1 MKCRDCPYGI
11 EDFERRMYWYNK
23 IVEERG
29 VPNDIYHDLQPED
42 VTDEFERFLWC
53 DKVGGKVYCFGHC
66 TDFYE
71 DSDVIKQKNSSKK
84 KSIKEISEL
93 PDVSEGLEHNIKKHK
108 SLSKQKRRNKR
119 ERDLKH
125 KEHLKRL
132 DKISRGYTSP
142 VYYTD
147 EIYVR
152 GYGYVKNP
160 KPYYKRLYRGK
171 RSKYLKKQSHKKI
184 RRYKG
189 ELHNGGQC
197 HKLYDFWWE
206 YC

>member
-23 IVEERG
+23 IVKEHG

-71 DSDVIKQKNSSKK
+71 DSDVVKQKNSSKK
-84 KSIKEISEL
+84 
-93 PDVSEGLEHNIKKHK
+93 
-108 SLSKQKRRNKR
+108 KRRNKR
-119 ERDLKH
+119 ERDLKY

-132 DKISRGYTSP
+132 EKISRGYPSP

-152 GYGYVKNP
+152 GCGYIKNP

-184 RRYKG
+184 RRYNG
-189 ELHNGGQC
+189 ELNNGWQC
-197 HKLYDFWWE
+197 HKLYDFWWK

>member
-1 MKCRDCPYGI
+1 MNCRDCPYGK

-29 VPNDIYHDLQPED
+29 IPNDIYHDLQPED

-71 DSDVIKQKNSSKK
+71 DSDVVKQKNSSKK
-84 KSIKEISEL
+84 
-93 PDVSEGLEHNIKKHK
+93 
-108 SLSKQKRRNKR
+108 KRRNKR

-132 DKISRGYTSP
+132 DKISRGYPSP

>member
-1 MKCRDCPYGI
+1 MIDNLKCRDCPYGK
-11 EDFERRMYWYNK
+11 EDFERRLYNYNK
-23 IVEERG
+23 TIKEHG
-29 VPNDIYHDLQPED
+29 IPNDIYRYLQPED
-42 VTDEFERFLWC
+42 APDEFERFLWC
-53 DKVGGKVYCFGHC
+53 DKVGGKVYRFGHC

-71 DSDVIKQKNSSKK
+71 NIDASKQKNSSNK
-84 KSIKEISEL
+84 
-93 PDVSEGLEHNIKKHK
+93 
-108 SLSKQKRRNKR
+108 KRRNKR
-119 ERDLKH
+119 ERDKKH

-132 DKISRGYTSP
+132 EKISRDYPSP

-152 GYGYVKNP
+152 AFGYIENP

-184 RRYKG
+184 RRYTG
-189 ELHNGGQC
+189 ELHNGWQC

>member
-1 MKCRDCPYGI
+1 MQCTGCPYI
-11 EDFERRMYWYNK
+11 KEDLDRMIDEYYEYPDSVYSEYEISEFLYKYYWC
-23 IVEERG
+23 E
-29 VPNDIYHDLQPED
+29 
-42 VTDEFERFLWC
+42 
-53 DKVGGKVYCFGHC
+53 KVGGKIYHYGVC
-66 TDFYE
+66 
-71 DSDVIKQKNSSKK
+71 
-84 KSIKEISEL
+84 SE
-93 PDVSEGLEHNIKKHK
+93 LEHNIKKHK

-132 DKISRGYTSP
+132 EKISRGYPSP
-142 VYYTD
+142 VYHTD

-152 GYGYVKNP
+152 GYGYIENP

-184 RRYKG
+184 RRYNG
-189 ELHNGGQC
+189 ELHNGWQC

>member
-23 IVEERG
+23 IVEEHG
-29 VPNDIYHDLQPED
+29 IPNDIYYDLQPED
-42 VTDEFERFLWC
+42 VADEFEQFLWC
-53 DKVGGKVYCFGHC
+53 DKVGGKVYCFGYC
-66 TDFYE
+66 TDSYE
-71 DSDVIKQKNSSKK
+71 DVDIIKHKNHSKK
-84 KSIKEISEL
+84 K
-93 PDVSEGLEHNIKKHK
+93 
-108 SLSKQKRRNKR
+108 RRSKR

-132 DKISRGYTSP
+132 EKISRGYPSP

-152 GYGYVKNP
+152 GCGYIKNP

-189 ELHNGGQC
+189 ELHNGWQC

>member
-1 MKCRDCPYGI
+1 MIDNLQCKDCPYGI

-71 DSDVIKQKNSSKK
+71 DSDVVKQKNSSKK
-84 KSIKEISEL
+84 
-93 PDVSEGLEHNIKKHK
+93 
-108 SLSKQKRRNKR
+108 KRRNKR

-132 DKISRGYTSP
+132 DKISRGYPSP

>member
-1 MKCRDCPYGI
+1 MQCRNCPYGI

-23 IVEERG
+23 TIQECG
-29 VPNDIYHDLQPED
+29 IPNYIYHNLKPKD
-42 VTDEFERFLWC
+42 VADEFEQFLWC
-53 DKVGGKVYCFGHC
+53 DKIGGKVYCFGHC
-66 TDFYE
+66 E
-71 DSDVIKQKNSSKK
+71 DAFDIPDVINQRNSSKK
-84 KSIKEISEL
+84 KRI
-93 PDVSEGLEHNIKKHK
+93 
-108 SLSKQKRRNKR
+108 NKR

-132 DKISRGYTSP
+132 NKISKGYPSP

-147 EIYVR
+147 KIYVR
-152 GYGYVKNP
+152 GYGYIENP

-171 RSKYLKKQSHKKI
+171 RSKYLKKQSNRKI

-189 ELHNGGQC
+189 KLHNGWQC
-197 HKLYDFWWE
+197 HKLYDFWWK

>member
-1 MKCRDCPYGI
+1 MMAAIAIDRYVVCM
-11 EDFERRMYWYNK
+11 EHDFN
-23 IVEERG
+23 G
-29 VPNDIYHDLQPED
+29 
-42 VTDEFERFLWC
+42 
-53 DKVGGKVYCFGHC
+53 
-66 TDFYE
+66 
-71 DSDVIKQKNSSKK
+71 
-84 KSIKEISEL
+84 
-93 PDVSEGLEHNIKKHK
+93 
-108 SLSKQKRRNKR
+108 KRRNKR

-132 DKISRGYTSP
+132 DKISRGYPLP

-152 GYGYVKNP
+152 GCGYIENP

-184 RRYKG
+184 RRYNG
-189 ELHNGGQC
+189 ELHNGWQC

>member
-1 MKCRDCPYGI
+1 MA
-11 EDFERRMYWYNK
+11 WYNK

-29 VPNDIYHDLQPED
+29 IPNDIYGYETYED
-42 VTDEFERFLWC
+42 AVKDAEQFLWC
-53 DKVGGKVYCFGHC
+53 DKVGGKVYCFGYC
-66 TDFYE
+66 TDSYE
-71 DSDVIKQKNSSKK
+71 DIDIIKHKNHSKK
-84 KSIKEISEL
+84 
-93 PDVSEGLEHNIKKHK
+93 
-108 SLSKQKRRNKR
+108 KRRNKR
-119 ERDLKH
+119 ERDLKY

-132 DKISRGYTSP
+132 EKISRGYPSP

-152 GYGYVKNP
+152 GCGYVKNP

-189 ELHNGGQC
+189 ELHNGWQC

>member
-1 MKCRDCPYGI
+1 MIDNLKCRDCPYGK
-11 EDFERRMYWYNK
+11 EDFERRLYNYNK
-23 IVEERG
+23 TIKEHG
-29 VPNDIYHDLQPED
+29 IPNDIYRYLQPED
-42 VTDEFERFLWC
+42 APDEFERFLWC

-71 DSDVIKQKNSSKK
+71 NIDAVKQKNSS
-84 KSIKEISEL
+84 
-93 PDVSEGLEHNIKKHK
+93 NR
-108 SLSKQKRRNKR
+108 KRRNKR

-132 DKISRGYTSP
+132 EKISRGYPSP
-142 VYYTD
+142 VYHTD

-152 GYGYVKNP
+152 GYGYIENP

-171 RSKYLKKQSHKKI
+171 QSKYLKKQSHKKI
-184 RRYKG
+184 RRYNG
-189 ELHNGGQC
+189 ELHNGWQC